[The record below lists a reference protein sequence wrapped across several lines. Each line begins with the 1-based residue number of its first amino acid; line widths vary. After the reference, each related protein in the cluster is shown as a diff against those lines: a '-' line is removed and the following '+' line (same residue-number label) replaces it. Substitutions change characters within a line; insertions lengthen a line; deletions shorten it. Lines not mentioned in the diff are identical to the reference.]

1 MEVLSLVEKLWGFV
15 VRRWL
20 RFPLLRRHYEAA
32 FKKAAEG
39 KKELADAAIQ
49 ILREGFFEE
58 FVKPPDISVEKEFTE
73 FLHRL
78 SERLPQVE
86 GLEEF
91 LERAY
96 RELATSLEGD
106 KMWSDRSK
114 EIAEFLQRRREEP
127 KEALREEQPIVPA
140 TSHFRPIPN
149 HDNFL
154 DRQSELEQ
162 LRAWLEEE
170 APKIGVLVGIG
181 GQGKTYLAAKF
192 AEECQQNGWQVRWA
206 EQPLTTDEFLLS
218 IAYEMQQRN
227 DHRASVVSDPKQK
240 PEVRWDNA
248 VRFLDEQPERWLIV
262 LDDFQKAT
270 DPKWDELLQV
280 FDRFCRR
287 TKVLVTTRK
296 EYKVLRGTKIP
307 TGRPQNF

>member
-20 RFPLLRRHYEAA
+20 RFPLLQRHYEAA

-86 GLEEF
+86 GLKEF
-91 LERAY
+91 LKRAY

-106 KMWSDRSK
+106 EMWSDRSK
-114 EIAEFLQRRREEP
+114 KIAEFLQQRCEEP
-127 KEALREEQPIVPA
+127 REALREEQPIVPA
-140 TSHFRPIPN
+140 TSHFKPIPN

-162 LRAWLEEE
+162 LRAWLEEEE

-206 EQPLTTDEFLLS
+206 EFKKG
-218 IAYEMQQRN
+218 
-227 DHRASVVSDPKQK
+227 RAI
-240 PEVRWDNA
+240 
-248 VRFLDEQPERWLIV
+248 L
-262 LDDFQKAT
+262 
-270 DPKWDELLQV
+270 
-280 FDRFCRR
+280 
-287 TKVLVTTRK
+287 
-296 EYKVLRGTKIP
+296 
-307 TGRPQNF
+307 